1 MERKNTKILH
11 KELSYILQG
20 CLFDIRKQ
28 YGSGHKETVYK
39 NLLAERLKL
48 KGLSIEIEKIIPI
61 YSDQSGQMVGN
72 YRSDLVLEKKIII
85 ELKASKFTTRQDEEQ
100 ILYYLRNTVYEI
112 GYLINFG
119 MPKLAIRRL
128 IYTNDCKIR
137 GFSS

>member
-72 YRSDLVLEKKIII
+72 YRPDLLLEKKIII
-85 ELKASKFTTRQDEEQ
+85 ELKASKFTTSQDEEQ
-100 ILYYLRNTVYEI
+100 ILYYLKNTAYEI

-128 IYTNDCKIR
+128 IYTNDRKIR
-137 GFSS
+137 GLSS